1 MIFGAKKSS
10 AALHHQHHNLNMH
23 SANNFAYDQQS
34 ASSGDYPYQ
43 MQRLQQSDAVGGGGG
58 DNNMNCSQMMNGSH
72 TTKNHAMARQD
83 YFSMVVP

>member
-10 AALHHQHHNLNMH
+10 AAIHHHNLNMH
-23 SANNFAYDQQS
+23 SANNNFGYDQQS

-43 MQRLQQSDAVGGGGG
+43 MQRQMSDAAIEQH
-58 DNNMNCSQMMNGSH
+58 NNWEHSQIMNGSH
-72 TTKNHAMARQD
+72 TTKPNHTMARQD